1 MKKTR
6 ILAIIAIVLAILT
19 GYMATIVFDL
29 YTIRFDM
36 RGQREVIREYGEPYE
51 DPEVKAYAHPMLM
64 PFLRKE
70 IYVDRFVHVDVNKM
84 GEQEV
89 EYHAKTAKREG
100 KATRKVIVEDHTPP
114 EITLVADPDYYTLP
128 GHDYVEEGFSAFDRL
143 DGDVSDK
150 VESRIENDKVIY
162 TVTDAHGNTGT
173 TEREIVYD
181 DRKGPVISFDDGDYV
196 KCMVNSTYND
206 KYKAVDDLDGDVTDK
221 VKVEGKVD
229 TGTLGVYTLKY
240 TVSDSY
246 GNETTAEKKVEV
258 ITNQGVI
265 YLTFDDGPSAYTSRL
280 LDILDKYKN
289 VKVTFFVIGVVPS
302 AYGNIKRAFNA
313 GHAIGVHSLTHDYAR
328 IYSSDQAYW
337 DDFEAMEDIIVQQ
350 TGQRTKLFRFPGGS
364 SNTVSWNYND
374 GIMTR
379 LAQQSKDKGL
389 VYFDW
394 NVESGDAGRTTDTN
408 EVYRNIIN
416 GVQYYKTSVVLCHDS
431 KSYTVDAIE
440 DVIIWGL
447 NNGYTF
453 QALNEN
459 SFTAHHGINN

>member
-1 MKKTR
+1 
-6 ILAIIAIVLAILT
+6 
-19 GYMATIVFDL
+19 
-29 YTIRFDM
+29 
-36 RGQREVIREYGEPYE
+36 
-51 DPEVKAYAHPMLM
+51 M
-64 PFLRKE
+64 PFYKE
-70 IYVDRFVHVDVNKM
+70 ELYVNRYMHLDVNKM

-89 EYHAKTAKREG
+89 EYRAVKGKKEGTAI
-100 KATRKVIVEDHTPP
+100 RKVTVEDHTPP
-114 EITLVADPDYYTLP
+114 VITLVADPDYYTLP
-128 GHDYVEEGFSAFDRL
+128 GHEYKEEGYRAVDRL
-143 DGDVSDK
+143 DGDVTDK
-150 VESRIENDKVIY
+150 VESRIENDRVIY
-162 TVTDAHGNTGT
+162 IVTDTHGNTSSL
-173 TEREIVYD
+173 EREIVYD
-181 DRKGPVISFDDGDYV
+181 DRKGPIITFEDGDYV
-196 KCMVNSTYND
+196 KCMVNTSYKD

-229 TGTLGVYTLKY
+229 TGSLGIYTLKY

-280 LDILDKYKN
+280 LDILDKYSN
-289 VKVTFFVIGVVPS
+289 VKVTFFVTNVVPS
-302 AYGNIKRAFNA
+302 AAGNIGRAFRA
-313 GHAIGVHSLTHDYAR
+313 GHTIAVHSRTHNYAQ
-328 IYSSDQAYW
+328 IYASDQAYW
-337 DDFEAMEDIIVQQ
+337 DDFEAMQSVIVRQ
-350 TGQRTKLFRFPGGS
+350 TGQRTNLFRFPGGS
-364 SNTVSWNYND
+364 SNTVSCNYNT

-379 LAQQSKDKGL
+379 LAQQAAEKGY

-431 KSYTVDAIE
+431 KGYTVDAIE

-453 QALNEN
+453 LPL
-459 SFTAHHGINN
+459 SSSSYTAHHGINN